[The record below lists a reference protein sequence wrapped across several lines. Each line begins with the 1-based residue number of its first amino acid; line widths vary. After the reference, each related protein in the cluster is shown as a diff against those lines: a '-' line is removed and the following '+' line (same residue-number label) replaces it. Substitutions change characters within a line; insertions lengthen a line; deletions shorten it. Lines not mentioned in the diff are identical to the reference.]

1 MPFRGYEVGVIKLE
15 EGRDQANLAY
25 SLYMKMLKIKGKEME
40 RNWLKREENE
50 WKKQWEGMVLQ
61 EIKSQ
66 TKNSDKHLNL

>member
-50 WKKQWEGMVLQ
+50 WKKQ
-61 EIKSQ
+61 
-66 TKNSDKHLNL
+66 